1 MSHATPADQGVE
13 FKVWIHPH
21 DAEIIH
27 QAAEHGEGTRSGI
40 IRECVSLCLHFGLRP
55 WRALNARERAES
67 ALRSLD
73 ELEEVLKQG
82 APDPQDAVDIVRC
95 VRADL
100 RAAYLPDGDTPVHRM
115 HTPPEKGPGSG

>member
-21 DAEIIH
+21 DAEIVMA
-27 QAAEHGEGTRSGI
+27 AAEAGEGTRSGI

-55 WRALNARERAES
+55 WRALNARERAQS
-67 ALRSLD
+67 ALAGLD
-73 ELEEVLKQG
+73 ELEHAIREHL
-82 APDPQDAVDIVRC
+82 AEDEDLTYMIETI
-95 VRADL
+95 RADL
-100 RAAYLPDGDTPVHRM
+100 RAAYLPDGETPNHRL